1 MRNRKTVTLIF
12 TITAII
18 TLSIFQNPGLK
29 ALDSFPANPSKNT
42 NPLQVRILS
51 WNIAMLPIFDFVHAG
66 KDRATSIGKA
76 LQSKDYDIIVFQEA
90 FSPIARR
97 AIYQKLHTLYPYNY
111 GPANANTALK
121 INSGVWILSRIPLNI
136 IREYKFSDCQGF
148 DCISRKGA
156 ILLEGQC
163 NGQTFQIIG
172 TYLESDDSD
181 LSVRMAQLNELYN
194 NIIGPFSNP
203 DIPQIICGDF
213 NTDRELTEQYLNMLK
228 ILNCEDGNLSGDE
241 KITFGFPMNQKV
253 QKVIEKPRQLDY
265 ILTKNSDVLD
275 VIKRKVSVIKGKVA
289 TNENNLSD
297 HYGIEATIVFKPTL
311 TIADSLQ

>member
-1 MRNRKTVTLIF
+1 MNNKNTVTLIF
-12 TITAII
+12 TIAVLLTI
-18 TLSIFQNPGLK
+18 SIFQSPGLK
-29 ALDSFPANPSKNT
+29 ALDSFPDNPTRAT
-42 NPLQVRILS
+42 NPLQVTILS
-51 WNIAMLPIFDFVHAG
+51 WNIAMLPIFDFVHSG
-66 KDRATSIGKA
+66 KDRATSIGDA

-90 FSPIARR
+90 FSSIARR

-111 GPANANTALK
+111 GPANANAALK
-121 INSGVWILSRIPLNI
+121 INSGIWILSRIPLSI

-148 DCISRKGA
+148 DCISKKGA

-163 NGQTFQIIG
+163 NDQTFQIIG
-172 TYLESDDSD
+172 THLESDDSD

-194 NIIGPFSNP
+194 NIIRPFSNP

-241 KITFGFPMNQKV
+241 KITFGFPINKKV
-253 QKVIEKPRQLDY
+253 QKAIEKPRQLDY

-275 VIKRKVSVIKGKVA
+275 VIKRKVSVIQGMVA
-289 TNENNLSD
+289 AKDIILSD
-297 HYGIEATIVFKPTL
+297 HYGIEATIVFKPSV
-311 TIADSLQ
+311 TIAGSLQ